1 MPFLDRNTLGV
12 KLGGVDIHK
21 VMCDG
26 YQVWPDTVVGDWRML
41 TKGHT
46 HGNYG
51 KWLEAGLKASTD
63 LGRAFEPNK
72 FNDPWWDMDIDR
84 GTVPMPMF
92 QIFNLAGGRRHV
104 RWGGPWLP
112 QWNAVTTPPQYRY
125 SPTPHNH
132 AYPIKEVRVG
142 IPHGGGEYGIRV
154 EVDVDPLKMNG
165 GNLTFEGCPL
175 PFSKGRTPSE
185 GGQSRTGDTYIYE
198 AKTSVFFMRIEQS
211 FFTPPPDIS
220 KILLPFT
227 AEGVAD
233 QKDGWFLSLMHV
245 TPPNTTLLFNWPNNF
260 ILVGGRFINPQM
272 GDDSVHHI
280 QPYTDS
286 AMSRHFA
293 ENFSADPSVDLGP
306 GNALKLRF
314 HGTPPANWPAGG
326 DIDLFDLA
334 PWNA

>member
-1 MPFLDRNTLGV
+1 MPFLDRNTLDV
-12 KLGGVDIHK
+12 KLGGVSIHK

-165 GNLTFEGCPL
+165 GNLTFSGCPL
-175 PFSKGRTPSE
+175 PFSKGRTFKE

-245 TPPNTTLLFNWPNNF
+245 TPPNSTLLFNWPNNYVA
-260 ILVGGRFINPQM
+260 VGGRFLNIQM
-272 GDDSVHHI
+272 GDDSVHHL

-306 GNALKLRF
+306 GNSLKLRF
-314 HGTPPANWPAGG
+314 HGTPPASWPAGG